1 MLNLHLSTQIL
12 IIALW
17 IIYGVF
23 ISNQRYQAFDDKGND
38 VDNIALYIFGVIFS
52 PMIFVYRIIRGIFHR
67 FD

>member
-1 MLNLHLSTQIL
+1 MIDLHLSTKIL

-23 ISNQRYQAFDDKGND
+23 ICNQRYQTLDNKNDDYEN
-38 VDNIALYIFGVIFS
+38 VALYIFGIMFS